1 MTGESGGT
9 VAQAR
14 VHVGVLGAVVAV
26 VDGDPVNLGG
36 PRQRAVVA
44 RLVLARG
51 AAVPTDALVDAIWGD
66 DPPGNALASLH
77 PFVSHL
83 RRTLQPGVPARSP
96 DGVLVS
102 TPGGYALRLADD
114 GVDAWRFERLVRDAV
129 EVTGIDAARATALL
143 DGALGLWRGPA
154 LVEYRDLPWAQAE
167 AARLT
172 QLHGVAR
179 ERLLAAR
186 VHSGD
191 AALLVPELEAAVAEE
206 PLREERWRLL
216 ALALYRAERQGDALA
231 ALRRARET
239 LANELGMDPGPALR
253 ALEAD
258 VLAHAISLDGPKPAP
273 AAGAQTPLP
282 RPAPR
287 ADEPELVER
296 DAELAELTDALD
308 AAMASTGAFALVS
321 GPAGIGKSQ
330 LLRAVQRR
338 AADAGAVVGR
348 ARASELEQQFPFGVV
363 RQLFEPLLAEPEVR
377 SAALAGPAVGAARVF
392 DDAPVDG
399 EDTSF
404 ATLHALHWL
413 TVSLAARAP
422 LVLVVDD
429 LHWADNGSVRFLAY
443 LHRRLHGLGVLVVAS
458 RRTGE
463 AHPLDAV
470 LDDLAHD
477 PTTHTLTPAPLTPG
491 AVGTLVRGRTG
502 AGAADDEFCDACAE
516 VTRGNPLLV
525 RQLVRALQAEG
536 IAPDR
541 RHVDAVR
548 AIGSRA
554 IGSMLQLRLRRLMP
568 HATRVARA
576 LSVLGDGTSL
586 PLVAALA
593 DVTEPEAAAALEQL
607 TVAEVVRPE
616 PPLGFVHALVRGA
629 VYGQL
634 TPGERELFHDGAA
647 HLLREIGAP
656 DEQVAAQLIP
666 ARRAGRPEVVA
677 LLRRAAKDAVRRG
690 VPDGAVS
697 LLQRALDEPAGPG
710 ERPDVLADLAAAQES
725 MDGFTALGH
734 WLTAYETLIDPA
746 KRATAAESAARLLFL
761 VGPRGEATRFALGA
775 AAALPPEFDD
785 NRQGLVAIAR
795 HAGFIHS
802 LPVES
807 WGGDDVQPTGDGMG
821 ARMLRIARAWEDMCA
836 VRPAEHVR
844 AAVIAALGDL
854 DVELVTVDVGVWW
867 IIGTYLLELTDHDV
881 VPMWDEALAAGLRRG
896 SLFGVA
902 ATMMWRGL
910 TLLRRGELVEAED
923 SLRTG
928 LEQVHLWELSRPRP
942 VPGTEPR
949 GVGPF
954 AVAKVIRA
962 LLEQGRVADARAAV
976 EAEPLRWRFADGGR
990 WFAEAEAEV
999 CLAEGRPDE
1008 ALRLLDVADRMSP
1021 VVRNPAWRRSRL
1033 LRVPALLALGRDAD
1047 AAAVA
1052 DEVVAVARRWGAHTI
1067 VGEALTHQGT
1077 ARRDDAVLRDAVVLL
1092 AATPARLLHA
1102 KALCALGE
1110 HLLTSGRSGEA
1121 SAPLL
1126 AAYDI
1131 ADACAAGLTRDRVVR
1146 ALAAAG
1152 LPEPA
1157 APSRRIL
1164 TSTERRVAQ
1173 LLAEGHGARSVA
1185 HQLLLTPELADSYVE
1200 RVRRATSAA
1209 PA

>member
-1 MTGESGGT
+1 M
-9 VAQAR
+9 
-14 VHVGVLGAVVAV
+14 LGSVVAT

-36 PRQRAVVA
+36 PRQRAVIA

-51 AAVPTDALVDAIWGD
+51 ATVPTDALVDAVWGD
-66 DPPGNALASLH
+66 ETPVNALASLH
-77 PFVSHL
+77 PFVSNL
-83 RRTLQPGVPARSP
+83 RRTLQPGVLARSP

-114 GVDAWRFERLVRDAV
+114 DVDAWRFERLVREAV
-129 EVTGIDAARATALL
+129 AVTDVDAARAAALL
-143 DGALGLWRGPA
+143 EEALGLWRGPA

-167 AARLT
+167 AVRLT
-172 QLHGVAR
+172 QLQGVAR

-186 VHSGD
+186 LHGGD

-253 ALEAD
+253 ALEAA
-258 VLAHAISLDGPKPAP
+258 VLAHAESLDAPSAPAP
-273 AAGAQTPLP
+273 VAPSGPTGNAEAGSTAAAAPSSP

-287 ADEPELVER
+287 PDEPELAER
-296 DAELAELTDALD
+296 DAELAELREALE
-308 AAMASTGAFALVS
+308 AAMAGTGAFALVS
-321 GPAGIGKSQ
+321 GPAGIGKTQ
-330 LLRAVQRR
+330 LLQAIRQR
-338 AADAGAVVGR
+338 AADTGAVVAV

-363 RQLFEPLLAEPEVR
+363 RQLFEPLLAEPDVR
-377 SAALAGPAVGAARVF
+377 SAALAGPAAGAARVF

-399 EDTSF
+399 DDTSF

-413 TVSLAARAP
+413 TISLAARAP

-429 LHWADNGSVRFLAY
+429 LHWVDNGSARFLSY
-443 LHRRLHGLGVLVVAS
+443 LQRRLHGLGVLVVAS

-477 PTTHTLTPAPLTPG
+477 PTTHTLTPAPLTPD
-491 AVGTLVRGRTG
+491 AVTTLVRGRAG
-502 AGAADDEFCDACAE
+502 AAADDEFCDACAE
-516 VTRGNPLLV
+516 VTQGNPLLV
-525 RQLVRALQAEG
+525 HQLLQALQSEG
-536 IAPDR
+536 VTPDR
-541 RHVDAVR
+541 RHVDTVR

-554 IGSMLQLRLRRLMP
+554 IGAMLQLRLRRLMP
-568 HATRVARA
+568 HSTRVARA

-593 DVTEPEAAAALEQL
+593 DVTEPVAAAALEQL

-616 PPLGFVHALVRGA
+616 PPLGFVHALVRDA
-629 VYGQL
+629 VYLQL
-634 TPGERELFHDGAA
+634 TPGDRELLHHRAA
-647 HLLREIGAP
+647 QLLVATGAP
-656 DEQVAAQLIP
+656 DEQVAAQLLV
-666 ARRAGRPEVVA
+666 ASRAGRPEVVA
-677 LLRRAAKDAVRRG
+677 LLRRAARDAVRRG

-710 ERPDVLADLAAAQES
+710 ERPEVLADLAAAQES
-725 MDGFTALGH
+725 IDGFTALGH
-734 WLTAYETLIDPA
+734 WLAAYETLVDPA
-746 KRATAAESAARLLFL
+746 KRAMAAESAARLLFFM
-761 VGPRGEATRFALGA
+761 GPRGEATFFALEA
-775 AAALPPEFDD
+775 AATLPSAYYDR
-785 NRQGLVAIAR
+785 RQGLIAIAR
-795 HAGFIHS
+795 HAGFIHA

-807 WGGDDVQPTGDGMG
+807 WGGDDERPSGDGVG
-821 ARMLRIARAWEDMCA
+821 ARMLRIERAWEDMCA
-836 VRPAEHVR
+836 VRPAEDVR
-844 AAVIAALGDL
+844 TVTLAALGDVDL
-854 DVELVTVDVGVWW
+854 KLARADVGVWW
-867 IIGTYLLELTDHDV
+867 IIGIYLLDLTDHDV

-902 ATMMWRGL
+902 ATMMWRAL

-928 LEQVHLWELSRPRP
+928 LEQVQLWEMRRPRP
-942 VPGTEPR
+942 APGTEPV

-954 AVAKVIRA
+954 ALAKLLRIM
-962 LLEQGRVADARAAV
+962 LEQGRVADARAAV
-976 EAEPLRWRFADGGR
+976 ESEPLRWRFADGGR
-990 WFAEAEAEV
+990 WFTEAEAEI
-999 CLAEGRPDE
+999 CLAEGRPDA
-1008 ALRLLDVADRMSP
+1008 ALQLLDVADRMSP

-1033 LRVPALLALGRDAD
+1033 LRVPALLALGREAD

-1052 DEVVAVARRWGAHTI
+1052 DEVVAVARQWGAPTFL
-1067 VGEALTHQGT
+1067 GEALTHQGT
-1077 ARRDDAVLRDAVVLL
+1077 AHRDEAVLRDAVAVL
-1092 AATPARLLHA
+1092 APTPARLLRA

-1110 HLLTSGRSGEA
+1110 YLLDSSRSAEA
-1121 SAPLL
+1121 AAPLL

-1131 ADACAAGLTRDRVVR
+1131 ADACAAGLTRDRIAR

-1152 LPEPA
+1152 VPEPT
-1157 APSRRIL
+1157 APSRRFL

-1173 LLAEGHGARSVA
+1173 LLAEGHDTRSIA
-1185 HQLLLTPELADSYVE
+1185 HHLLLTPQLADNYVE